1 MKTKLEALHHLG
13 SALALGRIQVVVVSD
28 VIVDN
33 VVKFCVDV
41 VVTSDDVRT
50 SSGSVVARQSFGSVR

>member
-13 SALALGRIQVVVVSD
+13 AALALGRIQVVVVSD
-28 VIVDN
+28 VIVEN